1 MTTMEVL
8 IDPTGAS
15 ERASDMTLSPRPGS
29 LAGLRVALLDN
40 TKPNAT
46 PLLEALGHELRQR
59 HGIGSVTMY
68 TKDYFGTPVKD
79 ELRDEIVRECDLV
92 VTAVGDCGSCSAAT
106 VLDGIIFERH
116 GLPAVSIVSD
126 SFLMSGQA
134 MASLQGFPG
143 YDFLAATH
151 PIASLSAE
159 ELKGRAEEL
168 IAGVERILGAEVV
181 A

>member
-15 ERASDMTLSPRPGS
+15 ERENDMTLSPRPGS
-29 LAGLRVALLDN
+29 LEGLTVGLLDN

-46 PLLEALGHELRQR
+46 ALLERIAEELKQR
-59 HGIGSVTMY
+59 DGIGEVRMY

-79 ELRDEIVRECDLV
+79 ELRDDIVRECDV
-92 VTAVGDCGSCSAAT
+92 VITAVGDCGSCSAAT
-106 VLDGIIFERH
+106 VHDGIIFERH

-143 YDFLAATH
+143 YDFLAAAH
-151 PIASLSAE
+151 PVASLSSE
-159 ELKGRAEEL
+159 ELQARAKEL
-168 IAGVERILGAEVV
+168 VADVERILSAEVV
-181 A
+181 S